1 MRCFEGELDSQE
13 SVKHLSMI
21 DARLGQS
28 PPLPLPLRRCFPP
41 DYGLGRNTPAPQP
54 KCWWTSRLA
63 RPSVTCVCVTQTLV
77 CLRHDENTKTIQRVN
92 ILLRHESPPPP
103 TAPPSPGVLIG
114 LGCLVHCPLLWR
126 LLAQSRKRPIIHC
139 GPLVG
144 VGSAACVGLI
154 AFLSYCAVLG
164 PESGRSVIRTSRGG
178 REEKPRSPT

>member
-103 TAPPSPGVLIG
+103 DCPPLPRCLNWPWLPCSLSTVVAALGTEQKAAHHSLWSACRCGV
-114 LGCLVHCPLLWR
+114 CR
-126 LLAQSRKRPIIHC
+126 LC
-139 GPLVG
+139 GPDRL
-144 VGSAACVGLI
+144 
-154 AFLSYCAVLG
+154 
-164 PESGRSVIRTSRGG
+164 SVILRRIRT
-178 REEKPRSPT
+178 RERALCD